1 VDFAQSETLS
11 GGRGDVF
18 EDYGDELLVRRYLYS
33 ASVTSDETYSLYR
46 SHGTYYFI
54 AAGQSLTICTD
65 IKACN
70 LLISKLNIHRMSSR
84 LG

>member
-33 ASVTSDETYSLYR
+33 ASVTSNETCSLYR

-54 AAGQSLTICTD
+54 AAG
-65 IKACN
+65 
-70 LLISKLNIHRMSSR
+70 
-84 LG
+84 